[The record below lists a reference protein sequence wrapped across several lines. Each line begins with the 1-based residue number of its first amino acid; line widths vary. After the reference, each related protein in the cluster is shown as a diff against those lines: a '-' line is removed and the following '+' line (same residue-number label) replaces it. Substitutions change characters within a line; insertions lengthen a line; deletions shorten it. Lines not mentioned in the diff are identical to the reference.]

1 MRAVRFLGRIS
12 MALYL
17 FHVPVLTFLTS
28 KSNIM
33 GWSKKDPFVLILSAL
48 ITFTLASL
56 STLFVEE
63 PLKNVLQAK
72 RK

>member
-1 MRAVRFLGRIS
+1 

-28 KSNIM
+28 NIM
-33 GWSKKDPFVLILSAL
+33 GWSKKDPFVLILCAI
-48 ITFTLASL
+48 ITFTLATV
-56 STLFVEE
+56 STLFMEE